1 MIDKLV
7 IPVDVTPAKAGRRQ
21 WIGLAVLAL
30 PTLLVSMDFT
40 VTYLALPHIS
50 AALKPGS
57 AQLLWITDIYS
68 FLQGGLLITMGTLG
82 DRIGRRKLLRYGAVV
97 FALASAL
104 GAFCSSPGMLIIARG
119 IMGMAGAAIMPSI
132 VALVRSLFH
141 DDKERMVA
149 MGVWT
154 TCFSTGTMLGPLL
167 GGLLLDHYWWGS
179 VFLIGAPV
187 MILFLLLAPRYL
199 PEYHDRQDGSFDLR
213 SAILLLVG
221 LLSLVYAVKRSSEA
235 MAVDAVAGVL
245 GCLGM
250 LVLLLFLQRQVN
262 VSHPLID
269 LRLFRVA
276 AFNATLLGLMFSLF
290 CWAGLYL
297 FVAQY
302 LQLVVGLDP
311 LQAGLWTLPSTLV
324 SMIFC
329 MAAPQLARVFGAPRV
344 IVGGM
349 CMTAIALVCYA
360 VAQDLAT
367 VIVGTVCVGIG
378 TSSTVTLGVDKVI
391 SAAPPEKAG
400 AAAGIYETSTTFG
413 SAMGVGLLGSI
424 GTAVY
429 RGSMQSAA
437 GEAGNTLG
445 AALEAAKR
453 LPVAE
458 GQALL
463 YLARTSFLHSLHV
476 TAAVAAV
483 LMLLVTLRV
492 ARVYQCPP

>member
-1 MIDKLV
+1 MTDKMV
-7 IPVDVTPAKAGRRQ
+7 IPLEAAPAKAGRRQ
-21 WIGLAVLAL
+21 WVGLAALAL

-50 AALKPGS
+50 AALQPGS

-82 DRIGRRKLLRYGAVV
+82 DRIGRRKLLLCGAVV
-97 FALASAL
+97 FALASAM
-104 GAFCSSPGMLIIARG
+104 GAFSGSPNMLIVARG

-141 DDKERMVA
+141 DDKERAVA

-179 VFLIGAPV
+179 VFLIGTPV
-187 MILFLLLAPRYL
+187 MLLFLVLAPRFLPEYRAPQEGRFDIGSAFLLLL
-199 PEYHDRQDGSFDLR
+199 
-213 SAILLLVG
+213 G
-221 LLSLVYAVKRSSEA
+221 LLSLIYAVKRSSEA
-235 MAVDAVAGVL
+235 VAVNGVSAGL
-245 GCLGM
+245 ACGGI
-250 LVLLLFLQRQVN
+250 LVLLGFLQRQAKAA
-262 VSHPLID
+262 HPLID
-269 LRLFRVA
+269 LQLFKVA
-276 AFNATLLGLMFSLF
+276 SFNATLLGLLLSLF

-324 SMIFC
+324 SMVFC
-329 MAAPQLARVFGAPRV
+329 MAAPQLARRWGAPNV
-344 IVGGM
+344 IISGM
-349 CMTAIALVCYA
+349 LMTALALVCYA
-360 VAQDLAT
+360 VASDLAML
-367 VIVGTVCVGIG
+367 IAGTVCMGIG

-391 SAAPPEKAG
+391 SAAPHEKAG

-413 SAMGVGLLGSI
+413 AAMGVGLLGSM

-429 RGSMQSAA
+429 RAAMQHTG
-437 GEAGNTLG
+437 GEARNTLG
-445 AALEAAKR
+445 AAVEAAKR
-453 LPVAE
+453 LPAAA
-458 GQALL
+458 GQALVQT
-463 YLARTSFLHSLHV
+463 ARSSFLHSLHI
-476 TAAVAAV
+476 TATVAAI

-492 ARVYQCPP
+492 AWVYKKK